1 MLTHEKNHTPS
12 RQLVVLAG
20 GSGKRLSSAGVSTP
34 KVLLPV
40 GESTILEE
48 IIHEAE
54 LEGFSEILLCLGNG
68 AEEIREFCQKIR
80 SKVTLKF
87 SVEASALGTFG
98 ALLNAY
104 EMLSDEFVLL
114 MGDLILAGT
123 NLGGFL
129 NFSSSINTD
138 MAILVKFTDHPEDSD
153 LVQLDSFNKVL
164 EVLKYP
170 HHSLPGDFIGMA
182 GGFYLKKKVLEG
194 KTLSG
199 NLDFTSDFLIHA
211 VTKYHSIAYFH
222 QGLIRD
228 LGTIRRLQ
236 AINSNFCGEMRLDSR
251 SAIFFDRDGTL
262 NKHKG
267 YIVSKDEMEL
277 TPWAMKLVNQIR
289 AEFDLLGLVT
299 NQPVISRGDL
309 DYSGVRELNNHLQTL
324 LNFKLDFIEF
334 CPHHPDS
341 GFLGEVVELKIHCS
355 CRKPNPGMII
365 KTLNEF
371 KVRAENAVMIGD
383 SISDLVAAERAG
395 LKWIHLIDA
404 PNEQVCSHNRLK
416 NGYCLNVWDYLADER
431 VLIL

>member
-1 MLTHEKNHTPS
+1 MRTYEKGHTPS

-20 GSGKRLSSAGVSTP
+20 GSGNRLSSAGVNIP

-54 LEGFSEILLCLGNG
+54 LEGFSEVLLCLGNG
-68 AEEIREFCQKIR
+68 AEDIRDFCQRIQ

-104 EMLSDEFVLL
+104 EMLSDEFVLI

-129 NFSSSINTD
+129 NFSSFVNTD
-138 MAILVKFTDHPEDSD
+138 IAILVKFTDHPDDSD

-164 EVLKYP
+164 KVLKYP
-170 HHSLPGDFIGMA
+170 HHSLPEDSIGMA
-182 GGFYLKKKVLEG
+182 GGFYLKKNVLEG
-194 KTLSG
+194 QSLSG
-199 NLDFTSDFLIHA
+199 NLDFTRDFLIDA
-211 VTKYHSIAYFH
+211 VTKHHSIAYFH

-236 AINSNFCGEMRLDSR
+236 AMNSESRGEMRLDSR
-251 SAIFFDRDGTL
+251 SAIFLDRDGTL
-262 NKHKG
+262 NKHNG
-267 YIVSKDEMEL
+267 YIVSKDEIEL
-277 TPWAMKLVNQIR
+277 TPWALKLMNQVR
-289 AEFDLLGLVT
+289 TEFDLLGLIT

-309 DYSGVRELNNHLQTL
+309 DYAGMWDLNNHLETL
-324 LNFKLDFIEF
+324 LNLKLDFIEF

-341 GFLGEVVELKIHCS
+341 GFLGEIVELKIRCS
-355 CRKPNPGMII
+355 CRKPNPGMIL

-371 KVRAENAVMIGD
+371 KVRAENAVMVGD

-404 PNEQVCSHNRLK
+404 PNEQFCSHNQLQ
-416 NGYCLNVWDYLADER
+416 NGYCLNVRDYLADER